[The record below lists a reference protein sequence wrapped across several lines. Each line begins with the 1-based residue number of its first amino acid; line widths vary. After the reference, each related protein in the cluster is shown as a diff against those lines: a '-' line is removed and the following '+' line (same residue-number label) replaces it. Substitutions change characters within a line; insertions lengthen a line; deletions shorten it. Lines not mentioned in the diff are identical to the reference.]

1 MESEQNFRIVDIVDE
16 RVEQEQK
23 NILKRIKNQTGEEE
37 IELWKSLFP
46 FDLIE
51 SVLVLLM
58 RLYQLPPL
66 GTQDFLAQ
74 SLYFINHNEYKK
86 LRSFVQETITMFEL
100 IEDEEEDEEKSFK
113 YIREL
118 SIIVRFVVRELKN
131 LNLDPL
137 QILKA
142 MYIDDEFIKALLSGE
157 KDELLKYK
165 DWKINYPEE
174 IKEKTNLAFA
184 IFVQLYGKLKIRNIS
199 NVREEIPFMFL
210 CTNMIIIYR
219 VYKNVR
225 SEYPED
231 YRAWRNYAID
241 NALFFCDIYDRNNPG
256 SGKPILLCLE
266 FLEMNYKNYLDN
278 FFDVIYNRH
287 YTKDYRAN
295 IRHLLETEECVAIL
309 PYYEEYC
316 KEHNISSDKYYNLGI
331 IPNKHEKKNS
341 LSYIDTE
348 SPDKDINQHFCLV
361 LKSSEVE
368 CLYNELKGTY
378 LSADTDIRLF
388 CYRLTGKAKPDNIE
402 KLNWIVDDD
411 SLAFFIKEL
420 GVSNA
425 DCWKKTELFFG
436 HKANNLKTI
445 YCRLSVKK
453 GNKKSTIIRL
463 KEILDNTLRTK

>member
-142 MYIDDEFIKALLSGE
+142 MYIDDEFIKALLS
-157 KDELLKYK
+157 
-165 DWKINYPEE
+165 
-174 IKEKTNLAFA
+174 
-184 IFVQLYGKLKIRNIS
+184 VQ
-199 NVREEIPFMFL
+199 M
-210 CTNMIIIYR
+210 
-219 VYKNVR
+219 
-225 SEYPED
+225 
-231 YRAWRNYAID
+231 
-241 NALFFCDIYDRNNPG
+241 
-256 SGKPILLCLE
+256 
-266 FLEMNYKNYLDN
+266 
-278 FFDVIYNRH
+278 
-287 YTKDYRAN
+287 
-295 IRHLLETEECVAIL
+295 
-309 PYYEEYC
+309 
-316 KEHNISSDKYYNLGI
+316 
-331 IPNKHEKKNS
+331 
-341 LSYIDTE
+341 
-348 SPDKDINQHFCLV
+348 
-361 LKSSEVE
+361 
-368 CLYNELKGTY
+368 
-378 LSADTDIRLF
+378 
-388 CYRLTGKAKPDNIE
+388 
-402 KLNWIVDDD
+402 
-411 SLAFFIKEL
+411 
-420 GVSNA
+420 
-425 DCWKKTELFFG
+425 
-436 HKANNLKTI
+436 
-445 YCRLSVKK
+445 
-453 GNKKSTIIRL
+453 
-463 KEILDNTLRTK
+463 